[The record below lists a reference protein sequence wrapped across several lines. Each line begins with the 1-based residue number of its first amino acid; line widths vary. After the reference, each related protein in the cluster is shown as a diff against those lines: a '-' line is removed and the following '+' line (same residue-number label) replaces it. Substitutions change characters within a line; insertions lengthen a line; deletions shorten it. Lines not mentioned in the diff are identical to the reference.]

1 VEGEYVNDQ
10 AQKLRMAVARS
21 KSSLESGALSQKSYE
36 ASGSGNQNLR
46 KCKSIAITSGKGGVG
61 KTNISLSIG
70 LALSYLKKKVCIVDA
85 DLGLANIHILLGIAP
100 KRNLSHLVNEE
111 CALSEIIS
119 SGPGGIDILP
129 GASGMERLA
138 NIDPSS
144 LRILR
149 KKLAELENMYDY
161 LVIDTGAGISRGVTE
176 FAANADLGV
185 IVVTPEPASLA
196 DAYAMVKVLYEKNTS
211 RLSALV
217 NMAGNDKEGKE
228 TFDKLNTLV
237 VKFLRKPLGMAGMLP
252 FDKQVPALAKRQK
265 LAFIEN
271 PGALF
276 SIRIKN
282 CARAV
287 SGVQSIKKEGFFK
300 RIFGYEILD

>member
-1 VEGEYVNDQ
+1 MNDQ

-21 KSSLESGALSQKSYE
+21 KSLSDSGALSQKSDE
-36 ASGSGNQNLR
+36 ASGYGNQNPR

-100 KRNLSHLVNEE
+100 KRNLSHLINEE

-161 LVIDTGAGISRGVTE
+161 LVIDTGAGISRSVTE
-176 FAANADLGV
+176 FAANADMGV

-196 DAYAMVKVLYEKNTS
+196 DAYAMIKVLYEKNTG
-211 RLSALV
+211 RLSALI
-217 NMAGNDKEGKE
+217 NMTGYDKEGKE
-228 TFDKLNTLV
+228 TLDKLNTLV
-237 VKFLRKPLGMAGMLP
+237 VKILKKPLGMAGMLP

-265 LAFIEN
+265 LALLEN
-271 PGALF
+271 PGSLF
-276 SIRIKN
+276 SMRIKN

-287 SGVQSIKKEGFFK
+287 SGVQSIKKESFFK

>member
-1 VEGEYVNDQ
+1 MNDQ

-21 KSSLESGALSQKSYE
+21 KLSSDSGAFSQKNDE
-36 ASGSGNQNLR
+36 ASVSGSWDRNSR

-100 KRNLSHLVNEE
+100 KRNLSHLINEE
-111 CALSEIIS
+111 CALSEIVS

-161 LVIDTGAGISRGVTE
+161 LVIDTGAGISRSVTE
-176 FAANADLGV
+176 FAANADMGV

-196 DAYAMVKVLYEKNTS
+196 DAYAMVKVLYEKNTG

-217 NMAGNDKEGKE
+217 NMTENDKEGKE

-237 VKFLRKPLGMAGMLP
+237 VKFLRKPLCMAGMLP

-265 LAFIEN
+265 LALIEN
-271 PGALF
+271 PGSLF
-276 SIRIKN
+276 SMRIKN

-287 SGVQSIKKEGFFK
+287 SGVQSIKKESFFK